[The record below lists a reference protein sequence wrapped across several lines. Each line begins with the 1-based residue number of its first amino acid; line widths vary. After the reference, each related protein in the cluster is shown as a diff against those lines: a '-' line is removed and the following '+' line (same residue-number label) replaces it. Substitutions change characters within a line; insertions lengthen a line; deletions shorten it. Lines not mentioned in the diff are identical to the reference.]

1 MEYSRQNQTYK
12 FLSNKYFISIK
23 TLQKRLDSVVVSLPF
38 ITPYDTVIIMDTCY
52 FRDGFGVMVFRDSYQ
67 KRNLYWK
74 FIKHETL
81 KLYIEGITTLLGQG
95 WQIKAIVCDGKRGL
109 FNAFGK
115 LPIQMCQF
123 HQTAIVTRYITKRPK
138 LQAGKELKEV
148 VHLLTRSDKE
158 SFTGALEQWHQRWQS
173 FLSEK
178 TINPETK
185 KWHYTHKRIRSAYRS
200 LNTNLPYL
208 YTWYD
213 NMELNIPNT
222 TNSIEETFSNIKTKL
237 RVHSGLKLHRKIKLI
252 NELLKK

>member
-1 MEYSRQNQTYK
+1 
-12 FLSNKYFISIK
+12 
-23 TLQKRLDSVVVSLPF
+23 
-38 ITPYDTVIIMDTCY
+38 
-52 FRDGFGVMVFRDSYQ
+52 
-67 KRNLYWK
+67 
-74 FIKHETL
+74 
-81 KLYIEGITTLLGQG
+81 
-95 WQIKAIVCDGKRGL
+95 
-109 FNAFGK
+109 
-115 LPIQMCQF
+115 MCQF
-123 HQTAIVTRYITKRPK
+123 HQIAIVTRYITKRPK
-138 LQAGKELKEV
+138 LQAGKELKDV

-158 SFTGALEQWHQRWQS
+158 SFTGALEQWHHKWQS

-222 TNSIEETFSNIKTKL
+222 TNSIEGTFSNIKTKL
-237 RVHSGLKLHRKIKLI
+237 RVHNGLKLHRKIKLI